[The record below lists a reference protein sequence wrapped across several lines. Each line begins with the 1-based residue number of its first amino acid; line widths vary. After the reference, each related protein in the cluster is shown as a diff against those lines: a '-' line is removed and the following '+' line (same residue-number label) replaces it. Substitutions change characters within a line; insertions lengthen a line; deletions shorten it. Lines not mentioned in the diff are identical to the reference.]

1 MMENPENN
9 ENESKTI
16 VRPSINGL
24 LGILSFSTRIP
35 VNRMVTIEE
44 MASSV
49 VIWPY
54 VGLFIGALGAILA
67 YLSSYVF
74 GLNTMLSAALV
85 YGFIVWFTGFNHV
98 DGVMDMGDGLM
109 VHGDP
114 EKRLSVMRDS
124 MVGTG
129 GIATFFVVASITL
142 VALMSVPSQFFI
154 KTVLLMELCS
164 KFSMITSMVIGKDDT
179 RGIGRLIKSGI
190 NTKILLILVII
201 NSLIGYLILGL
212 PGVCAIIASVCTG
225 LYLAHVADNKF
236 GCVTGDIM
244 GASNEIARTVSLIVL
259 LIAFNFLI

>member
-1 MMENPENN
+1 MEYFDDDKK
-9 ENESKTI
+9 ESETI
-16 VRPSINGL
+16 VRPSLNGL
-24 LGILSFSTRIP
+24 LGIVSFSTRIP

-54 VGLFIGALGAILA
+54 VGLLIGAFGAVLA
-67 YLSSYVF
+67 YISHHVF
-74 GLNTMLSAALV
+74 ALNITLTAVLV
-85 YGFIVWFTGFNHV
+85 YGFIIWFTGFNHV

-109 VHGDP
+109 VHGDC
-114 EKRLSVMRDS
+114 EKRLAVMRDS
-124 MVGTG
+124 SVGTG
-129 GIATFFVVASITL
+129 GIATFFVVASLTL
-142 VALMSVPSQFFI
+142 AALASVPSGVFI
-154 KTVLLMELCS
+154 QTVLLMELCS

-190 NTKILLILVII
+190 NTKILLVLVII
-201 NSLIGYLILGL
+201 NSLIGYLILGI
-212 PGVCAIIASVCTG
+212 PGVCAIIAAVCTG

>member
-1 MMENPENN
+1 MENLEDNK
-9 ENESKTI
+9 ESKTI
-16 VRPSINGL
+16 VRPSLNGL
-24 LGILSFSTRIP
+24 LGIISFSTRIP
-35 VNRMVTIEE
+35 INRMVTIEE

-54 VGLFIGALGAILA
+54 VGLLIGAFGAVLA
-67 YLSSYVF
+67 YVSHYLL
-74 GLNTMLSAALV
+74 GLNTMLTAVLV
-85 YGFIVWFTGFNHV
+85 YGFIIWFTGFNHV

-109 VHGDP
+109 VHGDS
-114 EKRLSVMRDS
+114 EKRLAVMRDS
-124 MVGTG
+124 VVGTG
-129 GIATFFVVASITL
+129 GIATFFVVASLTL
-142 VALMSVPSQFFI
+142 AALASIPSTLFI
-154 KTVLLMELCS
+154 QTVLLMEFCS

-212 PGVCAIIASVCTG
+212 PGVCAIIMAVCTG
-225 LYLAHVADNKF
+225 LYLAHVADNNF

-259 LIAFNFLI
+259 LIAFNFLV

>member
-1 MMENPENN
+1 MDNLENN
-9 ENESKTI
+9 KNESKTI
-16 VRPSINGL
+16 VRPSLNGL
-24 LGILSFSTRIP
+24 LGIISFSTRIP

-44 MASSV
+44 MASTV
-49 VIWPY
+49 VLWPY
-54 VGLFIGALGAILA
+54 VGLLIGAIGAVLA
-67 YLSSYVF
+67 YISHFLL
-74 GLNTMLSAALV
+74 GLNIMLTAALV
-85 YGFIVWFTGFNHV
+85 YGFIIWFTGFNHV

-114 EKRLSVMRDS
+114 EKRLTVMRDS

-129 GIATFFVVASITL
+129 GIATFFVVASLTL
-142 VALMSVPSQFFI
+142 AALASIPSEFFI
-154 KTVLLMELCS
+154 RTVLLMELCS

-201 NSLIGYLILGL
+201 NSLIGYFILGL
-212 PGVCAIIASVCTG
+212 PGVCAIIVAVCTG

-259 LIAFNFLI
+259 LITFNFLI